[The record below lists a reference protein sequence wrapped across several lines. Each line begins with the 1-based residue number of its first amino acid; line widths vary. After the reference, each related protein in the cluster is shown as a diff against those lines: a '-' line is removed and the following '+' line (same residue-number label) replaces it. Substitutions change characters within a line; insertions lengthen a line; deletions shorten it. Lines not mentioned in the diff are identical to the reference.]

1 MVVPDRG
8 GEVGDGL
15 LEVLLPPQLLPQ
27 RLQPLLHRRGGR
39 HGGGAPPRT
48 SSPTGLSVLPVAG
61 GAGGGRKDACVAA
74 AAALAGGINGGEGEG
89 GGVRVR
95 LGLEEGKEIPNPRGG
110 GGVSTDT
117 ETEGRTLPF
126 TADGAVTGGE
136 SGKLCGPSAL
146 AYWAV
151 HRRPSRPRNTAE
163 RPSVTG
169 EPTLRPRAGISRAPQ
184 LWVKFNSYVSQPQYR
199 IF

>member
-1 MVVPDRG
+1 MREGGGGGRWLGEVGLIYQIAEGGGGGGVVVPDRG

-74 AAALAGGINGGEGEG
+74 AAALAGGINGGEGEC

-126 TADGAVTGGE
+126 TADGAVTGGNR
-136 SGKLCGPSAL
+136 GNCVGLQHWPTGPSIDG
-146 AYWAV
+146 
-151 HRRPSRPRNTAE
+151 PRDPETQQ
-163 RPSVTG
+163 RGPV
-169 EPTLRPRAGISRAPQ
+169 
-184 LWVKFNSYVSQPQYR
+184 
-199 IF
+199 